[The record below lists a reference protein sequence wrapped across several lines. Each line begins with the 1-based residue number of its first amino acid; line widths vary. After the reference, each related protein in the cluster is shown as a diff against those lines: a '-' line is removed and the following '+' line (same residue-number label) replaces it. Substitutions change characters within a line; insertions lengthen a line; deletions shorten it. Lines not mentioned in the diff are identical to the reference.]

1 MNDSQSEVLAVCEV
15 VFREGEEAKIGTLT
29 MFSAFHGTA
38 RSLSEYPAFAWKF
51 LMECGKDHSRVQI
64 LFFQVRLSGI

>member
-38 RSLSEYPAFAWKF
+38 RVPILDVGKCIDWSEYGIHP
-51 LMECGKDHSRVQI
+51 
-64 LFFQVRLSGI
+64 VRSSHGGGD